1 MIKLSI
7 RSASKAWGGTVNN
20 VDAVKT
26 EMAIEEVRSRLVR
39 NARGSELYADV
50 WKFGINTAL
59 RISDMLSITLQEAQT
74 GQLKLVEGKTGKRRV
89 VKLNEA
95 AMAIVKAR
103 SLPGMTYLFEVNC
116 NRAKGKPVSR
126 AAVAKA
132 FKDVGE
138 QMGIALGTHS
148 MRKTRGW
155 MMHKASMSI
164 ELICK
169 VLNHSSPAVTMAYI
183 GITQSEVDATYHQF
197 VF

>member
-1 MIKLSI
+1 MEI
-7 RSASKAWGGTVNN
+7 VE
-20 VDAVKT
+20 AVKT
-26 EMAIEEVRSRLVR
+26 KAGIEEVQSRLMR
-39 NARGSELYADV
+39 NARNNTLYADI

-59 RISDMLSITLQEAQT
+59 RISDLLGITLQEAQS

-95 AMAIVKAR
+95 AMAVVKAR
-103 SLPGMTYLFEVNC
+103 TKPGMTFLFEVSC

-138 QMGIALGTHS
+138 EMGIQLGTHS

-155 MMHKASMSI
+155 MMHKAGMSI

-183 GITQSEVDATYHQF
+183 GLTAQDVADTYDQF
-197 VF
+197 VL